1 MKNYDMFTLMLDCSR
16 NGVMNIP
23 SLHRMILLLEKMG
36 YDSLM
41 LYTEDTY
48 EVQNEPYFGYL
59 RGRYSEA
66 ELKELCAFGR
76 EHHVEIIPCI
86 QTLAHLNCIF
96 KHEPYSKAWD
106 VDDILL
112 VDEPRTYELI
122 ENMFASLERSFL
134 TRKVHIGMD
143 EAHMLGLGKFK
154 DLHGFEN
161 RVDIFVRH
169 LKKVYE
175 IAKKHGFEPMMW
187 SDMFFRLA
195 SGGEYYD
202 LNAKLDLEKL
212 KGLPPVKQVYWDYYH
227 QEESFYEG
235 MIDLHRELND
245 DVIFAGG
252 IWTWT
257 GFAPLLTYGEQVSAP
272 ALEACRK
279 KGVKKV
285 ILTAWGDDGAD
296 CSSFST
302 LTTLFFIREKA
313 LGVDDMSQIK
323 KDFEEMFG
331 CAYDD
336 FKLLETPNFLTHER
350 KDGWLCLNTCRY
362 FLYNDPLLGLFDTR
376 VELKDEAL
384 YALHAKKLKEA
395 GKRVGEWGY
404 LFDYLSSLCE
414 AIASKLTLGVK
425 MREAYQKGDKA
436 ALKSLLPAL
445 EIAVKKIEEF
455 AKEYRARW
463 LKDNKPQ
470 GLEIGQIRLAGVK
483 ARLEEAK
490 LRIEEYLTD
499 GTPIPELEETILP
512 IQQGEE
518 DPKEPTICHNTYL
531 YMISNSRMI

>member
-23 SLHRMILLLEKMG
+23 SLHKMILLLEKMG

-59 RGRYSEA
+59 RGRYTEA
-66 ELKELCAFGR
+66 ELKELCAFGQ

-122 ENMFASLERSFL
+122 ENMFASLERSFI

-161 RVDIFVRH
+161 RVDIFIRH

-227 QEESFYEG
+227 QEEPFYER
-235 MIDLHRELND
+235 MIDLHRELSD

-252 IWTWT
+252 VWTWT

-313 LGVDDMSQIK
+313 LGIDDMSQIK

-336 FKLLETPNFLTHER
+336 FKLLEIPNFLTHKR

-362 FLYNDPLLGLFDTR
+362 FLYNDPLLGIFDTR

-384 YALHAKKLKEA
+384 YADHAKKLKDA
-395 GKRVGEWGY
+395 GKRAGEWGY

-414 AIASKLTLGVK
+414 AIGSKLTLGVK
-425 MREAYQKGDKA
+425 MREAYQKGDKD

-445 EIAVKKIEEF
+445 ETAAKKIEEF
-455 AKEYRARW
+455 AKEYRTRW

-470 GLEIGQIRLAGVK
+470 GLEIGQIKHAGVK

-490 LRIEEYLTD
+490 LRIEEYLKD
-499 GTPIPELEETILP
+499 GTPIPELDEKILP
-512 IQQGEE
+512 IKQDEE
-518 DPKEPTICHNTYL
+518 DPKEPMICYNSYL
-531 YMISNSRMI
+531 YMISNSRMV

>member
-1 MKNYDMFTLMLDCSR
+1 MENYDMFTLMLDCSR

-66 ELKELCAFGR
+66 ELKELCAFGQ

-134 TRKVHIGMD
+134 ARKVHIGMD

-202 LNAKLDLEKL
+202 LDAKLDLEKL

-227 QEESFYEG
+227 QEEPFYER
-235 MIDLHRELND
+235 MIDLHRELSD

-252 IWTWT
+252 VWTWA

-279 KGVKKV
+279 KGVKKI

-313 LGVDDMSQIK
+313 LGIDEMSQVK

-336 FKLLETPNFLTHER
+336 FKLLEIPNFLTHKR

-362 FLYNDPLLGLFDTR
+362 FLYNDPLLGIFDTR
-376 VELKDEAL
+376 VEFKDEAL
-384 YALHAKKLKEA
+384 YAEHAKKLKEA
-395 GKRVGEWGY
+395 SKRVGEWGY

-414 AIASKLTLGVK
+414 AIGSKLTLGVK
-425 MREAYQKGDKA
+425 MREAYQKEDKV
-436 ALKSLLPAL
+436 ALESFLPAL
-445 EIAVKKIEEF
+445 EIAVKKIEKF

-470 GLEIGQIRLAGVK
+470 GLEIGQIRLAGVR

-490 LRIEEYLTD
+490 LRVEEYLND
-499 GTPIPELEETILP
+499 GTPIPELDETILP
-512 IQQGEE
+512 IKQGEE
-518 DPKEPTICHNTYL
+518 NPKEPTICQNTYL
-531 YMISNSRMI
+531 YMISNSRMV